1 MPTLTFSYSL
11 VITRMLVRSFG
22 KGGGAGGPESSEG
35 REEAGGKTTCCGFTG
50 QGRATG
56 SHSLPALALLPGTQQ
71 PEAILGTA
79 VKGCSWGEGGCE

>member
-1 MPTLTFSYSL
+1 M
-11 VITRMLVRSFG
+11 RSFG
-22 KGGGAGGPESSEG
+22 KGAVQEGLKAPRAG
-35 REEAGGKTTCCGFTG
+35 EEAGGKTTCCGFTG